1 MMINVHGGGELTP
14 LLVSEADQQQKYSI
28 EAESLPKVL
37 LNSSALANVVM
48 LGAGYFTPLTGCMN

>member
-14 LLVSEADQQQKYSI
+14 LLVSEADQQQKCL
-28 EAESLPKVL
+28 EQATSLPKVL

-48 LGAGYFTPLTGCMN
+48 LGAGY